1 MSFWDKQEKISK
13 YVGGIRQFFPLAK
26 EQLDIKKAP
35 REFAEDEFTDVDRL
49 LFGYILQSNK
59 NFE

>member
-1 MSFWDKQEKISK
+1 MFEL
-13 YVGGIRQFFPLAK
+13 VK

-35 REFAEDEFTDVDRL
+35 REFGEDKFTDVDML